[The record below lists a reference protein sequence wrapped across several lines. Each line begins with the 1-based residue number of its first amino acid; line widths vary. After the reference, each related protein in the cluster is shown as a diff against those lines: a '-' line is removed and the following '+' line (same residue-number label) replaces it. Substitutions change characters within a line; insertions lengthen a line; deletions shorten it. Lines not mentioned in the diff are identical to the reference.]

1 MLSPARIIAFVPSRD
16 LERAKAFYVEKLG
29 LKFVSQDSFAL
40 VLDGNGTMVRIAKM
54 GEFQPANFTVLG
66 FDVADIQQ
74 ELAALRAKGISSER
88 YPGMQQDE
96 MGIWRSPSGARVAWF
111 RDPEGNV
118 LSLTEF
124 PAGNH

>member
-1 MLSPARIIAFVPSRD
+1 VLSAARVIAFVPSRD
-16 LERAKAFYVEKLG
+16 LERAKAFYVERLG

-40 VLDGNGTMVRIAKM
+40 VLNANGTIVRVARV
-54 GEFQPANFTVLG
+54 GEFQPAKFTVLG
-66 FDVADIQQ
+66 FDVADIRQ
-74 ELAALRAKGISSER
+74 ELAALRAKGISCER

-111 RDPEGNV
+111 KDSDGNV

-124 PAGNH
+124 PGGNH